1 MGNIKIKAK
10 QNHLLLEIENDFY
23 DFNLK
28 SNLKKIKSVK
38 VLNVIKFQN
47 KIKITIFP
55 INRYNLEILQNDVE
69 MKLNTIYY
77 YKI

>member
-1 MGNIKIKAK
+1 MENIKIKAK
-10 QNHLLLEIENDFY
+10 ENHLLLEIENDFY

-28 SNLKKIKSVK
+28 RNLKKIKSVK
-38 VLNVIKFQN
+38 VLNAIKFQN

-55 INRYNLEILQNDVE
+55 INKYNLEILQNDVE
-69 MKLNTIYY
+69 IKLNTIYY